1 MILRI
6 NNKAGLAAIS
16 KGYGR
21 DEAVNNMLAFMW
33 CFLARTG
40 THLHCG
46 WVHSAHNLAD
56 CKSRRDLSEA
66 RAGGCCLLHLPWK
79 PLRSILQRCALDVD
93 LAASTAVALALD
105 WSSKMVLAD
114 LALDG
119 MSELEMVGYG
129 NSLWGMLPSWNSCEL
144 APFSLMKKKVCPMKL
159 TALCSAST
167 TDRCVKCR
175 LMFCIF

>member
-1 MILRI
+1 MILWI
-6 NNKAGLAAIS
+6 NDKAGLAALS

-40 THLHCG
+40 THLHCE

-56 CKSRRDLSEA
+56 CKSRRDLSEV
-66 RAGGCCLLHLPWK
+66 RAGGWCLLHLPLK

-93 LAASTAVALALD
+93 FAASTAVTLALD
-105 WSSKMVLAD
+105 WSSKLVLAD

-129 NSLWGMLPSWNSCEL
+129 NSDSVWHAAQLEQLRTRALQPDEEEGMPDEAHSTL
-144 APFSLMKKKVCPMKL
+144 
-159 TALCSAST
+159 LC
-167 TDRCVKCR
+167 KHHG
-175 LMFCIF
+175 